1 MTTSIVSIRSRLVR
15 FRFSL
20 ALAIVGQASC
30 HSARKMFRR
39 RPGWQNL
46 AVRIYAILQ
55 QRVLKTPV
63 PEDDMPQYQRSVR
76 QARLLCPMAQA
87 RNLDSLCSQYSCVWK
102 NTKLQTVSCQV
113 EDAGSGRCLTFTS
126 MLRGLG
132 RLEHLVLTHNGMFG
146 DVAMELAKVGRI
158 VVTLLGVSW

>member
-20 ALAIVGQASC
+20 ALAIV
-30 HSARKMFRR
+30 ARLPATRQKDVSEKA
-39 RPGWQNL
+39 GWQNL

-87 RNLDSLCSQYSCVWK
+87 RNLD
-102 NTKLQTVSCQV
+102 
-113 EDAGSGRCLTFTS
+113 
-126 MLRGLG
+126 
-132 RLEHLVLTHNGMFG
+132 RLV
-146 DVAMELAKVGRI
+146 
-158 VVTLLGVSW
+158 